1 MVSLRRLLSL
11 PPPVAILSTSYN
23 QMHKESEFPVTLALS
38 PVKEVCL
45 REGPGVSVEGQGR
58 SCCQEPGALGL
69 QEAWLCSLVLAK
81 SPPLPKPRC
90 PSLSCERALR
100 ELQGDSDLAVG
111 ESLKLWL
118 GRSGL
123 DTRRD
128 FLRGG
133 WWFSKGLVG
142 FMLELH
148 SPSGESF
155 PATSLLFSWCLTSL
169 KILEPILHPDVSWG
183 WVYQDGS

>member
-1 MVSLRRLLSL
+1 
-11 PPPVAILSTSYN
+11 
-23 QMHKESEFPVTLALS
+23 MHKESEFPVTLALS

-45 REGPGVSVEGQGR
+45 QEGPGVSVEGQGR

-100 ELQGDSDLAVG
+100 DLQGDSDLAVG

-128 FLRGG
+128 FLRGE
-133 WWFSKGLVG
+133 WFSRGLVG
-142 FMLELH
+142 VMLELH